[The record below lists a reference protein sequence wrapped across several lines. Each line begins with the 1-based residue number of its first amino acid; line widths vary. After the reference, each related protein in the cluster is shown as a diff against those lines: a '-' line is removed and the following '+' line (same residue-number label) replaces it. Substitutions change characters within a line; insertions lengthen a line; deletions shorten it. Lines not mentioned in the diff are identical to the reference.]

1 MTELDDMRHQIH
13 QPCKEVLDC
22 RLVAKRLT
30 NLFYE
35 EIAEIA
41 ELSIYEVK
49 ALDEKVI
56 A

>member
-1 MTELDDMRHQIH
+1 MEEKQEPI
-13 QPCKEVLDC
+13 PVYAG
-22 RLVAKRLT
+22 V
-30 NLFYE
+30 YE

-41 ELSIYEVK
+41 KLTVEEVK